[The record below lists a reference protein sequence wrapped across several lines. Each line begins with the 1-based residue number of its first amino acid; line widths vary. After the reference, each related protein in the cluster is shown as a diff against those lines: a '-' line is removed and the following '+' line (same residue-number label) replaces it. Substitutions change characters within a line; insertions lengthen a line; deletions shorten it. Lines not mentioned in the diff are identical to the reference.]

1 MHHSGKDQS
10 IDIGENVLE
19 RFAMLRRLRR
29 KRCANRARFVI
40 RREADIADC
49 FTIIGDP
56 IGEFVQLPA
65 EFGDRNV
72 AEWWSIFHSS
82 VPKDYR
88 LNALTNANNSKQI
101 A

>member
-19 RFAMLRRLRR
+19 RFAMLRWLRR
-29 KRCANRARFVI
+29 KRCSNRARFVI
-40 RREADIADC
+40 RRDADIADC

-65 EFGDRNV
+65 EFGDWNV
-72 AEWWSIFHSS
+72 AEWWSLFHSL
-82 VPKDYR
+82 VPKDYP
-88 LNALTNANNSKQI
+88 LKTLKNANNSKQI